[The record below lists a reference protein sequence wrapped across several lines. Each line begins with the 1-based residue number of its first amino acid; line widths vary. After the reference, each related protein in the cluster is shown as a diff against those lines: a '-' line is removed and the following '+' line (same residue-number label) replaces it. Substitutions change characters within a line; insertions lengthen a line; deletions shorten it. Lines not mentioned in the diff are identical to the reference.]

1 MAAVSHSVAVIDG
14 LTAAIERIPST
25 RATTRKTEYL
35 PSQETQHQVEE
46 GLNVVENWNATN
58 DFICYGR
65 QGELATS

>member
-1 MAAVSHSVAVIDG
+1 MAAVSLLCGGNRQLDGCYRENPVA
-14 LTAAIERIPST
+14 

-58 DFICYGR
+58 DFMLWPSGR
-65 QGELATS
+65 TGH